1 MGIEEHV
8 DPQREIESLVV
19 DPLLESEDSSV
30 VYLEFALG
38 LLQKS
43 IHFVE

>member
-1 MGIEEHV
+1 VGIEEHV

-30 VYLEFALG
+30 VDLKFALG
-38 LLQKS
+38 LLQ
-43 IHFVE
+43 